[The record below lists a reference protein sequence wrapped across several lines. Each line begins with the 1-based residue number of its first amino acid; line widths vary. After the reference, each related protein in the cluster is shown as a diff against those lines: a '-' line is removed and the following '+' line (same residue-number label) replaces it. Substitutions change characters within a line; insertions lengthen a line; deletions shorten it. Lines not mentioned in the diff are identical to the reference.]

1 MTARYTTLRKVLD
14 LIVQP
19 DHPCELGL
27 LSGNLFFDPPRKSE
41 CIRSDNP
48 AAHRTA
54 TSISRFPGGPDR
66 LPVRN
71 PTASRL
77 RRTTPRAE

>member
-1 MTARYTTLRKVLD
+1 MTARYATLRRVLG
-14 LIVQP
+14 LLVP
-19 DHPCELGL
+19 PAHPCELCL
-27 LSGNLFFDPPRKSE
+27 LSGNLFFASPQHDEPIQRA
-41 CIRSDNP
+41 NP

-54 TSISRFPGGPDR
+54 TSISRLPGGPDR

-71 PTASRL
+71 PTASRV

>member
-1 MTARYTTLRKVLD
+1 MTARYPTLQKALD

-19 DHPCELGL
+19 DHPCELCL
-27 LSGNLFFDPPRKSE
+27 LSGHHFFDPSP
-41 CIRSDNP
+41 RSDLVRPVNQ

-66 LPVRN
+66 LPARN

-77 RRTTPRAE
+77 RRTPRAE